1 MRKLPALAL
10 ALAVLLAPAA
20 TPADKPNPQ
29 QEGAALLARA
39 AELVDIRSAD
49 NGPFHL
55 RARVWLKGL
64 ERGSTVG
71 TYELLWMSPH
81 QWREEITFL
90 GFRQLRIGGEGK
102 YWQARSL
109 NYIPLRAWQ
118 LMTTLRF
125 ERRFRVKPEESI
137 KKVRDR
143 TWNGAKVRCVELK
156 YPDTASRELCFDSA
170 SGTLVKEETAD
181 GYRYEYSGYAPA
193 GKRAYPRGIRMVD
206 GDEVIVEF
214 DIEELALGVVPE
226 PSLFVPPANSE
237 IWTTC
242 DNPEPAKMREETQK
256 QREIYIFTTGP
267 VFLHAPFAVY
277 AVIGTDG
284 KLGNI
289 TVVQAS
295 GTIMDDVR
303 IKMLKERE
311 YKPKK
316 CDGVAVREEMV
327 LESRPPR

>member
-1 MRKLPALAL
+1 MRKLSGLGIVLAALLAL
-10 ALAVLLAPAA
+10 PA

-39 AELVDIRSAD
+39 AELVNIHSAES
-49 NGPFHL
+49 GPFRL

-71 TYELLWMSPH
+71 TYEVLWVSPQ

-90 GFRQLRIGGEGK
+90 GFSQLRIGGEGK
-102 YWQARSL
+102 YWQVRSL

-118 LMTTLRF
+118 LMRTLRF
-125 ERRFRVKPEESI
+125 EGRFRPRPEESI

-143 TWNGAKVRCVELK
+143 TWNGGKVRCVELK

-170 SGTLVKEETAD
+170 SGALVKEETAD

-193 GKRAYPRGIRMVD
+193 GKGAFPRRIRTVD
-206 GDEVIVEF
+206 GDEAIVEF

-226 PSLFVPPANSE
+226 PSLFVPPADSE
-237 IWTTC
+237 IWKTC
-242 DNPEPAKMREETQK
+242 ENPEPAKMREETRK

-267 VFLHAPFAVY
+267 VFLHAPVSVY

-284 KLGNI
+284 KLSNL
-289 TVVQAS
+289 TLVQAS
-295 GTIMDDVR
+295 GTVMDDVFV
-303 IKMLKERE
+303 KMLKERQ

-316 CDGVAVREEMV
+316 CAGVAVPEEIV